1 MKRRILPLAC
11 LLLAAVI
18 FLGGCGAAVS
28 QDYFNGKSEDMAADA
43 EYPMQAE
50 TSAAQSFELDGADSN
65 TALSDSRK
73 LIKTVSL
80 SFETEAFDAFT
91 ETVDRSAAAC
101 GGYIEQSE
109 VSGGSRSKAGRFA
122 SYTVRIPVNR
132 LEEFSSEVS
141 TAGVITNKTSSQ
153 EDVTL
158 TYVDIEA
165 HITALQTERESLL
178 RLLEQAESIE
188 DIISIQDRI
197 AGVQYELESYTS
209 RLRTYD
215 NLIDYATIHLYVS
228 EVEYEEEIV
237 ESPSVWAQIGK
248 NLKNAVRYLGK
259 FFRGLFVFLVS
270 ALPYL
275 AVVAVISLP
284 ILYFTVF
291 RPARKRKK
299 ARKEQDKP

>member
-141 TAGVITNKTSSQ
+141 TAGVVTNKTSSQ

-197 AGVQYELESYTS
+197 TGVQYELESYTS

-228 EVEYEEEIV
+228 EVEYEEEII

-248 NLKNAVRYLGK
+248 NLKNAVRGK

>member
-18 FLGGCGAAVS
+18 FLGGCSAVAP
-28 QDYFNGKSEDMAADA
+28 QNFFNGKSEDMAADA

-50 TSAAQSFELDGADSN
+50 TSAAQSFEFDGADSS

-132 LEEFSSEVS
+132 LEEFM
-141 TAGVITNKTSSQ
+141 
-153 EDVTL
+153 
-158 TYVDIEA
+158 
-165 HITALQTERESLL
+165 H
-178 RLLEQAESIE
+178 
-188 DIISIQDRI
+188 
-197 AGVQYELESYTS
+197 
-209 RLRTYD
+209 
-215 NLIDYATIHLYVS
+215 
-228 EVEYEEEIV
+228 
-237 ESPSVWAQIGK
+237 
-248 NLKNAVRYLGK
+248 
-259 FFRGLFVFLVS
+259 FL
-270 ALPYL
+270 
-275 AVVAVISLP
+275 
-284 ILYFTVF
+284 
-291 RPARKRKK
+291 
-299 ARKEQDKP
+299 